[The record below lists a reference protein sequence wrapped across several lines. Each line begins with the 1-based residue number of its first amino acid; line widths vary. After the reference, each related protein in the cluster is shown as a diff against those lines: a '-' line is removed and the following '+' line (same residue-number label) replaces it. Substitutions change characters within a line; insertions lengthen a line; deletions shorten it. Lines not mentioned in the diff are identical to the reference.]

1 MNVEAAILNLI
12 NEVRLIRGHVED
24 LVNRQPVKD
33 FYSTE
38 EFAKLKGMKPK
49 TVRDNLNAGR
59 LLGIKRRDGQGR
71 SQKWAIP
78 HAEADRY
85 DREGLLPARK

>member
-1 MNVEAAILNLI
+1 M
-12 NEVRLIRGHVED
+12 IRIQLDE
-24 LVNRQPVKD
+24 LLNRQTIKE

-38 EFAKLKGMKPK
+38 EFAKLKGLMPK
-49 TVRDNLNAGR
+49 TVRDNLSAGR

-71 SQKWAIP
+71 SQKWAIS
-78 HAEADRY
+78 HAEAERY